1 MRCTHRF
8 FCALTVLE
16 CLIAPHHWAINYM
29 AGLCDTW
36 GIYIKGFVGCTEPLS
51 PIQATFKQN
60 MAKSNNNASFIADFC
75 PKRAQYH
82 TIQILYP
89 LSRGSAENAYSRER
103 EMFFDAVEFRSLKWF
118 ANAKFRFCLKR
129 KGNTFYSSQW
139 QTIERF
145 AFVHSSSDI
154 YADHPFGRNAI
165 YGELFL
171 DGFDTSLFPWAY
183 HSPIRIEL
191 EFRDFDIEAFKVA
204 KAILVIRVYNHLE
217 M

>member
-1 MRCTHRF
+1 MRRF
-8 FCALTVLE
+8 HSLCCALTLWE
-16 CLIAPHHWAINYM
+16 GLLAPHYWATNYM
-29 AGLCDTW
+29 AGFCDTW
-36 GIYIKGFVGCTEPLS
+36 GIYIKGFVGLSEPLA
-51 PIQATFKQN
+51 PIVATFKRNVEQ
-60 MAKSNNNASFIADFC
+60 SGEVSSFVTEFC

-82 TIQILYP
+82 TIEILYP
-89 LSRGSAENAYSRER
+89 LSRGSDDYSCSHER

-118 ANAKFRFCLKR
+118 ENAKFRFCLKR
-129 KGNTFYSSQW
+129 KENTFYSSQW

-145 AFVHSSSDI
+145 AFVHSSTDI

-191 EFRDFDIEAFKVA
+191 EFRDFDIEAFKAA